1 MKIMFRRR
9 LIAIVVVALALVL
22 AGFAAAAA
30 TDPQVAL
37 DPVDQSW
44 AESIVLSQADLGRG
58 WRETPPETQEGNSGG
73 DDGVSFCPEADS
85 DQSDLVATGGTGSDF
100 TRGSSSVTSFAIV
113 WRTQEFA
120 QANFDRTVAV

>member
-1 MKIMFRRR
+1 MLRRR
-9 LIAIVVVALALVL
+9 LIAVVVVALAFVL
-22 AGFAAAAA
+22 TGLATAAA

-44 AESIVLSQADLGRG
+44 AESIVLSTADLGRG
-58 WRETPPETQEGNSGG
+58 WRETPTETQEGDSGG
-73 DDGVSFCPEADS
+73 DDGASFCPEADS

-100 TRGSSSVTSFAIV
+100 THGSSSVTSFAIV

-120 QANFDRTVAV
+120 QAN